1 MKKQFLLVVALLMVL
16 VVSPAW
22 AQRPVEIEYWNINT
36 ETFGGPAVA
45 QLIDKFNE
53 TIGKEKNIVVVNRFI
68 TDGYGGKSTLFR
80 TFLKR
85 HQLKIALGTGSTIL
99 TG

>member
-36 ETFGGPAVA
+36 ETFGDQRSP
-45 QLIDKFNE
+45 
-53 TIGKEKNIVVVNRFI
+53 
-68 TDGYGGKSTLFR
+68 S
-80 TFLKR
+80 
-85 HQLKIALGTGSTIL
+85 
-99 TG
+99 